1 MRKTLDTTHMA
12 VDIQGKGC
20 CVMSQVALDG
30 LDIVPSLQESHC
42 VAVAQ
47 VMKPCVRHTDIIGD
61 ALEVVVRGAGR
72 QVSTHGVA
80 KHIEMVCQRMRSVSD
95 HRTYHTPP
103 LITME
108 TLCSKSS
115 EKERIGYETLKS
127 NHKKQRKFHRVLRIH
142 RASATSSATQ
152 AKNQLFSYKNSEFF
166 LLYVVRSKFYNFD
179 FTGDCQILQTVFWL
193 YHRKGAPFHKEH
205 LSCWFSMP
213 WVLISR

>member
-1 MRKTLDTTHMA
+1 MLFLFTAPQFLRHGRHRKDLPNPAFSGTIQTARGMKNAPRPCRRKTSA
-12 VDIQGKGC
+12 
-20 CVMSQVALDG
+20 
-30 LDIVPSLQESHC
+30 
-42 VAVAQ
+42 
-47 VMKPCVRHTDIIGD
+47 R
-61 ALEVVVRGAGR
+61 AG
-72 QVSTHGVA
+72 
-80 KHIEMVCQRMRSVSD
+80 SVSD

-103 LITME
+103 LITIE